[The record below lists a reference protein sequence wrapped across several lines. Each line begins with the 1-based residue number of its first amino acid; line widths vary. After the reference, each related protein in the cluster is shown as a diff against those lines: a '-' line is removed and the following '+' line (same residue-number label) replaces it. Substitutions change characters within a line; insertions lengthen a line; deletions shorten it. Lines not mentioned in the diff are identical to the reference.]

1 MNDFSYFLL
10 CKNDWIQSF
19 IKWKGACYFRAELR
33 RFIKTKKHECL
44 KTFKLGDIKTH
55 IICTISGDFSYFLV
69 CRNDWI
75 QSFIIWKSVMLIPS
89 RITCTISSDFSY
101 FLVRKNDWIQS
112 FIKWKSACYFRAEL
126 QRFIKLKS
134 MNDFSYF
141 LLCKNDWIQSFI
153 KWKGACYFRAELR
166 RFIKLKSMN
175 VWKQSN

>member
-1 MNDFSYFLL
+1 MKRCMLL
-10 CKNDWIQSF
+10 PSRITPVHQ
-19 IKWKGACYFRAELR
+19 
-33 RFIKTKKHECL
+33 TKKHECL
-44 KTFKLGDIKTH
+44 KTVKLGDIKTH

-134 MNDFSYF
+134 MNDYSYF

-166 RFIKLKSMN
+166 RFIKLKCMN